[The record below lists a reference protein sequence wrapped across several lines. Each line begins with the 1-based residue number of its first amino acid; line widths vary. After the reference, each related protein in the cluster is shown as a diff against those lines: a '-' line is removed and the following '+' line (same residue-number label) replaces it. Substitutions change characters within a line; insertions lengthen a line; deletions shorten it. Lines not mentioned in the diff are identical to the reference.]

1 MLQEKASRAQ
11 PAGAGR
17 RNLRRDDPGAL
28 ADRAIREADAAL
40 RRKDDV
46 GFREAAEKGW
56 LAASSSANIAADKLG
71 YGGADEL
78 DDTGRKWALG
88 ELEDRARLRRGTLVG
103 TFEAARAV
111 LHGEYVCSTRG
122 VLGLLDDVKSFT
134 ASTQAAINK
143 ATRRQ
148 RQR

>member
-1 MLQEKASRAQ
+1 MIFGAAS
-11 PAGAGR
+11 
-17 RNLRRDDPGAL
+17 DDPGAL
-28 ADRAIREADAAL
+28 ADRAIREADAAI

-56 LAASSSANIAADKLG
+56 LAASSSADVAADKLG
-71 YGGADEL
+71 MKIPGGYS
-78 DDTGRKWALG
+78 GRKSALG
-88 ELEDRARLRRGTLVG
+88 ELEDRARLRRGALVG

-111 LHGEYVCSTRG
+111 LHGECFHGAVCSTRG

-148 RQR
+148 R